1 MSWFEIGP
9 QVSVPRRLLRVTA
22 LGVAAFGS
30 LTSCSKENEAGCF
43 TSTGNI
49 TTERREL
56 SPFRTLT
63 TYDNITVTLVQDT
76 QTYAEVRAGKNL
88 QEDIRLEATGNQL
101 VIRNTSRCNWVR
113 RYDTP
118 REVTLHTP
126 RIHDIFLRGQSDIRT
141 EGTFRADTLFAHLIG
156 SGDFRLALQSQY
168 LNMDQYEL
176 GDIYLEGRTQ
186 ELHVTIGGNGSTYA
200 RGLPANRVFLRSNI
214 ATNGNGHFTVTESL
228 VGTHAGTG
236 TIFYSGISAAS
247 ASLQISGKGKLVQ
260 E

>member
-1 MSWFEIGP
+1 MSWCEIGP
-9 QVSVPRRLLRVTA
+9 QVSALRRLLRVTA

-30 LTSCSKENEAGCF
+30 FVSCSKENEAGCF

-49 TTERREL
+49 VTERRAL
-56 SPFRTLT
+56 APFRVLT

-76 QTYAEVRAGKNL
+76 ETYAEVRAGKNL
-88 QEDIRLEATGNQL
+88 QEDIRLEVTGNQL

-113 RYDTP
+113 RYNTP

-141 EGTFRADTLFAHLIG
+141 TGTFRADTLFAHLIG
-156 SGDFRLALQSQY
+156 SGDYHLNLQSQY

-176 GDIYLEGRTQ
+176 GDIHLAGRTQ
-186 ELHVTIGGNGSTYA
+186 ELHLTIGGNGSTYA
-200 RGLPANRVFLRSNI
+200 TGLPASRIYLRGNAS
-214 ATNGNGHFTVTESL
+214 TNGDGHFTATESL

-236 TIFYSGISAAS
+236 TIFYSGIPASS
-247 ASLQISGKGKLVQ
+247 ASLQITGKGKLVR

>member
-1 MSWFEIGP
+1 MSWLEIGP
-9 QVSVPRRLLRVTA
+9 QVSVPRRLLRVTV

-56 SPFRTLT
+56 APFRVLT
-63 TYDNITVTLVQDT
+63 TYDNIRVTLVQDT
-76 QTYAEVRAGKNL
+76 ETYAEVRAGKNL
-88 QEDIRLEATGNQL
+88 QEDIRLESSGNQL

-126 RIHDIFLRGQSDIRT
+126 RIHDLFLRGQSDIRT
-141 EGTFRADTLFAHLIG
+141 DGTFRADTLFVHLIG
-156 SGDFRLALQSQY
+156 SGDFRLNLQSQY

-186 ELHVTIGGNGSTYA
+186 ELHLTIGGNGSTYA
-200 RGLPANRVFLRSNI
+200 TGLPANRVFLRGNV
-214 ATNGNGHFTVTESL
+214 ATNGNGRFTVTESL
-228 VGTHAGTG
+228 IGTHAGAG
-236 TIFYSGISAAS
+236 TIFYSGIPAAS
-247 ASLQISGKGKLVQ
+247 AALQISGKGKLVR